1 MLPAFLR
8 NPMKAIRYANE
19 GARNRA
25 GVELTP
31 LNGFDAFMQVFGFTN
46 EDLSMQYERN
56 NTLKRAERKILDRR
70 NALLTAAFLSYSTGD
85 DDSYEVV
92 MDQIEKFNESE
103 GGKRNPITSRTIK
116 SSRKGRERAV
126 VESMNGV
133 SISKQYR
140 DYLQKELGS

>member
-1 MLPAFLR
+1 
-8 NPMKAIRYANE
+8 MKAIRYANE

-56 NTLKRAERKILDRR
+56 NTIKRGERKILDRR

-85 DDSYEVV
+85 EDSYEVV
-92 MDQIEKFNESE
+92 MGQIKKFNESE
-103 GGKRNPITSRTIK
+103 GGKRNPISSSTIK
-116 SSRKGRERAV
+116 SSRKGRQRQME
-126 VESMNGV
+126 ESMNGV
-133 SISKQYR
+133 SISKKYR
-140 DYLQKELGS
+140 EYLQKELGS